1 MISIRRFGL
10 AVVLSIAAAAAAA
23 VDVLAQE
30 QEWQS
35 SQVLGVP
42 PAGADMFQLND
53 LDAFKKYSRVKNFE
67 IVGHAYLRGPW
78 INPAFAH
85 VGMAMNTMRVCDS
98 KVAYLAGY
106 NPIVFGVLI
115 VDVSNPAD
123 MKPLSFIPAH
133 PGMKTTYLR
142 VSCARQILAFDQS
155 GEQPNN
161 LTGARAVSSNPNKPG
176 PGEPLMSGVS
186 FYDVTDPRNPKLLG
200 EWHNAGGLTH
210 GMEMDDSYVYV
221 CGTSAESKK
230 DTQVEELNILNYDT
244 PSKPELVSR
253 FHIVGQHVGETYAE
267 GNGKNPN
274 GSDQMIT
281 CHEIQKDND
290 RLYLAYRD
298 EGVVILDITN
308 PAKPVRVDGGYDYS
322 PPFNGD
328 PGLPREGCCPGAHT
342 FMPAHHTGPLP
353 TIAVLT
359 DEHFNCPPGFGRILD
374 VTYPKHIT
382 LLSTYHISGVDDQ
395 YDFDKMQ
402 FVCPEGSQ
410 ESAHMAEFDHRVKG
424 GNLFYQAWYNQGL
437 RAIDISNPFR
447 RRLDRTPLHRS
458 AADEAAHPWHPLN
471 FGDAYHSCPFSK
483 FHRFS
488 RADCATERAR
498 AMVLDAVIVLYR
510 ERNVGHPR
518 THGALR
524 DPGPSRY
531 HPARSSSQAQR
542 HQRRDKGSDHRGPVD
557 LAGRA
562 DMLLFVQARHTKG
575 RCQ

>member
-1 MISIRRFGL
+1 MISICRTGL
-10 AVVLSIAAAAAAA
+10 AILVGIATGAALSAGAS
-23 VDVLAQE
+23 AQDE
-30 QEWQS
+30 EWQS
-35 SQVLGVP
+35 TQVLGVP

-53 LDAFKKYSRVKNFE
+53 LEAFKRYSRVKNFE

-78 INPAFAH
+78 INPSFAH

-155 GEQPNN
+155 GEQPND
-161 LTGARAVSSNPNKPG
+161 LTGVRAVASNPNKPK
-176 PGEPLMSGVS
+176 PGEALMSGVS
-186 FYDVTDPRNPKLLG
+186 FYDVSDPHNPKLLG

-230 DTQVEELNILNYDT
+230 EIQVEELNILNYDE

-253 FHIVGQHVGETYAE
+253 FHIVGQHVGETFGQA
-267 GNGKNPN
+267 NRKNPN

-281 CHEIQKDND
+281 CHEIEKDND

-308 PAKPVRVDGGYDYS
+308 PAKPLRIDGGYDYS

-342 FMPAHHTGPLP
+342 FMPAHHTGPYP
-353 TIAVLT
+353 TIGVLT

-374 VTYPKHIT
+374 ITDPQHIT

-395 YDFDKMQ
+395 YDFEKRR
-402 FVCPEGSQ
+402 FICPEGSQ
-410 ESAHMAEFDHRVKG
+410 ESTHMVEFDHRVKA

-447 RRLDRTPLHRS
+447 PREVGYYISPD
-458 AADEAAHPWHPLN
+458 
-471 FGDAYHSCPFSK
+471 FS
-483 FHRFS
+483 
-488 RADCATERAR
+488 
-498 AMVLDAVIVLYR
+498 I
-510 ERNVGHPR
+510 NVRG
-518 THGALR
+518 
-524 DPGPSRY
+524 
-531 HPARSSSQAQR
+531 Q
-542 HQRRDKGSDHRGPVD
+542 KG
-557 LAGRA
+557 
-562 DMLLFVQARHTKG
+562 RHTREPYPDWDSDLIYVTDGNGGGLTVLRYTGPLPAKPPIPG
-575 RCQ
+575 VR

>member
-1 MISIRRFGL
+1 MTSIRRL
-10 AVVLSIAAAAAAA
+10 ALVVVLSISAAA
-23 VDVLAQE
+23 VAAVNAIAQD

-42 PAGADMFQLND
+42 PARADMFQLND

-78 INPAFAH
+78 INPAFGH
-85 VGMAMNTMRVCDS
+85 VGMATNTMRVCDS

-123 MKPLSFIPAH
+123 IKPLSFIPAH
-133 PGMKTTYLR
+133 PGMKSTYLR

-161 LTGARAVSSNPNKPG
+161 LTGARAVSSNPDKPR

-186 FYDVTDPRNPKLLG
+186 FYDVTDPRNPRLLG
-200 EWHNAGGLTH
+200 EWRNAGGLTH

-230 DTQVEELNILNYDT
+230 ETQVEELNILNYDT

-253 FHIVGQHVGETYAE
+253 FHIVGQHIGETYAE
-267 GNGKNPN
+267 SNRKNPN

-298 EGVVILDITN
+298 EGVVILDITD
-308 PAKPVRVDGGYDYS
+308 PAKPLRIDGGYDYS

-342 FMPAHHTGPLP
+342 VMPAHHTGPLP

-374 VTYPKHIT
+374 ITYPQHIT
-382 LLSTYHISGVDDQ
+382 LLSTYHITGVDDQ
-395 YDFDKMQ
+395 YDFDKKQ

-447 RRLDRTPLHRS
+447 PREVGYYISPD
-458 AADEAAHPWHPLN
+458 
-471 FGDAYHSCPFSK
+471 FGIEVPGQKGRHTREPYPDWDSDLIYVT
-483 FHRFS
+483 
-488 RADCATERAR
+488 DGNGGGLT
-498 AMVLDAVIVLYR
+498 VLRY
-510 ERNVGHPR
+510 
-518 THGALR
+518 TGAL
-524 DPGPSRY
+524 PSR
-531 HPARSSSQAQR
+531 PPIPGVR
-542 HQRRDKGSDHRGPVD
+542 
-557 LAGRA
+557 
-562 DMLLFVQARHTKG
+562 
-575 RCQ
+575 

>member
-1 MISIRRFGL
+1 MISIQRLGL
-10 AVVLSIAAAAAAA
+10 AVVLSITAAAAAS
-23 VDVLAQE
+23 VDALAQE

-42 PAGADMFQLND
+42 PAGTDMFQLND

-161 LTGARAVSSNPNKPG
+161 LTGARAVSSNPNKPR

-200 EWHNAGGLTH
+200 EWRNAGGLTH

-221 CGTSAESKK
+221 CGTSAELKK

-244 PSKPELVSR
+244 PSEPELISR

-267 GNGKNPN
+267 SNGKNPN

-290 RLYLAYRD
+290 RL
-298 EGVVILDITN
+298 
-308 PAKPVRVDGGYDYS
+308 
-322 PPFNGD
+322 
-328 PGLPREGCCPGAHT
+328 
-342 FMPAHHTGPLP
+342 
-353 TIAVLT
+353 
-359 DEHFNCPPGFGRILD
+359 
-374 VTYPKHIT
+374 
-382 LLSTYHISGVDDQ
+382 
-395 YDFDKMQ
+395 
-402 FVCPEGSQ
+402 
-410 ESAHMAEFDHRVKG
+410 
-424 GNLFYQAWYNQGL
+424 GL

-447 RRLDRTPLHRS
+447 PREVGYYISPD
-458 AADEAAHPWHPLN
+458 
-471 FGDAYHSCPFSK
+471 FSI
-483 FHRFS
+483 S
-488 RADCATERAR
+488 
-498 AMVLDAVIVLYR
+498 V
-510 ERNVGHPR
+510 
-518 THGALR
+518 
-524 DPGPSRY
+524 PG
-531 HPARSSSQAQR
+531 Q
-542 HQRRDKGSDHRGPVD
+542 KG
-557 LAGRA
+557 
-562 DMLLFVQARHTKG
+562 RHTREPYPDWDSDLIYVTDG
-575 RCQ
+575 NGGGLTVLRYTGPLPTRPPIPGVR